1 MLKLKM
7 CDFEKIIILSILTI
21 LKVRI
26 KKTLFL
32 QESLYKI
39 VFLLI

>member
-32 QESLYKI
+32 QIALKKLFFY
-39 VFLLI
+39 